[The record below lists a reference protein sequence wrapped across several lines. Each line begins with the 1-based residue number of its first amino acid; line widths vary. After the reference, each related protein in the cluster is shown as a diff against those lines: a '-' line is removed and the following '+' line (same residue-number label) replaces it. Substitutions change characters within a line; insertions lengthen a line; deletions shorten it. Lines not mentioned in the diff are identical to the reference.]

1 MQTHKGSMPFNPHYG
16 QVGVLETDHLVNGNK
31 VPVLIQS
38 VEVAPDKGILKRGS
52 VVSLKSGKLVL
63 CAKTITEDT
72 TDDSVEN
79 PTTTNITDGS
89 QNPYGILA
97 EDVDTGATEKR
108 SGQVFLTGEF
118 DTDSLIFGEGY
129 QKEDM
134 PALLRGLGIFVSD
147 SIQMMY

>member
-1 MQTHKGSMPFNPHYG
+1 MQTHKGSLPYNPYYG
-16 QVGVLETDHLVNGNK
+16 YAGSLEVDHLINGNK
-31 VPVLIQS
+31 IPVLIQS
-38 VEVAPDKGILKRGS
+38 VEVEPDKGILKRGS

-63 CAKTITEDT
+63 CAKTSTEDT
-72 TDDSVEN
+72 TDDDTDN

-118 DTDSLIFGEGY
+118 NLDSLIFGEGY

-134 PALLRGLGIFVSD
+134 PALLRGLGIYISD
-147 SIQMMY
+147 SVTMMY